1 MINGMHPEADCYSTS
16 SNSFVLVLQ
25 KTMLIITGIIM
36 KIAQKIIY
44 CLVFITFLSGCGAV
58 SAPKPT
64 ETTFPSVTNTP
75 IPPTVTPTITPSPIP
90 PTATPIRTPPALPV
104 IFQTNIL
111 NPLDTPHAYVS
122 DTCQY
127 LKARWDPNNSGPG
140 TVVMIVMLHGVSK
153 SDETPKDPKDISHST
168 FKKIAAHAAEVGFKT
183 ITTEQL
189 ANFLESNAK
198 IPSRSIM
205 FLVDDRHSREYYDD
219 HFVPF
224 LKKYEWNTVTNA
236 WITFDDS
243 IGAQVAPQMQELVKE
258 GVLDVQ
264 SHGYIHNVNIT
275 NGSTDDFI
283 NNELNKSKEIITN
296 LFGKAPIAYI
306 WPGGSFTLRGAQL
319 ARQDGYRLGFT
330 INPRGP
336 IMYNW
341 VPLTDK
347 KDPARPSYL
356 PEGEINDPLMVLPRY
371 WSYDALYKI
380 DEVINIGDSAATI
393 ARQNKDTEL
402 LYYDIVCKDKYGSI
416 PSTTP

>member
-1 MINGMHPEADCYSTS
+1 MSLIYFFKKP
-16 SNSFVLVLQ
+16 
-25 KTMLIITGIIM
+25 MLIITGTIM
-36 KIAQKIIY
+36 KIAQKTIY
-44 CLVFITFLSGCGAV
+44 CLLLVVVLSSCGAGA
-58 SAPKPT
+58 SPQPT
-64 ETTFPSVTNTP
+64 ETAHPSATNTSV
-75 IPPTVTPTITPSPIP
+75 PPTYTPTIKPSPIP
-90 PTATPIRTPPALPV
+90 PTATPIRTPPALPA

-111 NPLDTPHAYVS
+111 NPLDTPHTYVA

-356 PEGEINDPLMVLPRY
+356 PEGQINDPLMVLPRY

-416 PSTTP
+416 PPNTP